1 MHAIEFEATAHQHVI
16 RVPDGVPDG
25 VPFRVLLL
33 SSSPL
38 SSPPTG
44 GLKSLLSG
52 IAEGLNEEDL
62 LRPRDIGRLGQE

>member
-33 SSSPL
+33 SASPL
-38 SSPPTG
+38 SLPSTG

-62 LRPRDIGRLGQE
+62 HRPRDLGRLERE